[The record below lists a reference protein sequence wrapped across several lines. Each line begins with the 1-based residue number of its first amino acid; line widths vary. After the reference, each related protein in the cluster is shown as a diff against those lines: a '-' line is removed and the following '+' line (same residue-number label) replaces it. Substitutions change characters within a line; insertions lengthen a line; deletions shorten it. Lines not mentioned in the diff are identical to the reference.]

1 MSLDLLLWMLAAAA
15 AFTAGAFFGLRWLA
29 LRIAR
34 RVAEAAERGLAAT
47 LRFGAPVRLP
57 SVDDPAR
64 RARYLAQIERLAW
77 LMDRA
82 IPVPLVG
89 AIGLD
94 AVIGLV
100 PGVGDAVSF
109 AISALIVIRAAQLGA
124 SAELITRLIAIQC
137 LDFLLGTLPIAGD
150 LFDVVYK
157 ADVRCAA
164 LIRDALDSAR
174 QDDAG
179 RVDRL
184 VSRAG
189 QAR

>member
-1 MSLDLLLWMLAAAA
+1 MLAAAA
-15 AFTAGAFFGLRWLA
+15 AFTAVAFVGLRWLA

-34 RVAEAAERGLAAT
+34 RVAETAERGLAAT

-82 IPVPLVG
+82 IPIPLVG
-89 AIGLD
+89 GVGLD

-109 AISALIVIRAAQLGA
+109 AIS
-124 SAELITRLIAIQC
+124 
-137 LDFLLGTLPIAGD
+137 
-150 LFDVVYK
+150 
-157 ADVRCAA
+157 
-164 LIRDALDSAR
+164 
-174 QDDAG
+174 
-179 RVDRL
+179 
-184 VSRAG
+184 
-189 QAR
+189 